1 MRKLLLVII
10 ILSIAASIPILS
22 KIILSSASLRVT
34 LTIPP
39 PALTAETP
47 AGQYNG
53 YSVTKTDSSII
64 VRSSL

>member
-1 MRKLLLVII
+1 MRMIHFQ
-10 ILSIAASIPILS
+10 SAFYFHEFHHLS

-39 PALTAETP
+39 PALTAEMP

-64 VRSSL
+64 VGSSL